1 MRKERHF
8 PVPGAGSSRG
18 GLSGVLLQK
27 QTARVSQQHFHH
39 PMKHPSEHRRG
50 ADVVECL
57 NTVFLQRSA
66 SADRNNPEFSGI
78 FVRVG
83 EQHFNEFAVSGLEYM
98 QWHDQPRHQNG
109 VEGEEWQHGKH
120 MGSVNCAT

>member
-1 MRKERHF
+1 MNQEPPRADCHNVELAIIEAVDF
-8 PVPGAGSSRG
+8 
-18 GLSGVLLQK
+18 
-27 QTARVSQQHFHH
+27 
-39 PMKHPSEHRRG
+39 SEHRRG
-50 ADVVECL
+50 AYVVECL

-66 SADRNNPEFSGI
+66 IADRNNPEFSSI

-83 EQHFNEFAVSGLEYM
+83 EQLFNEFAVSGLEYM

-109 VEGEEWQHGKH
+109 VEGEEWQRGKH